1 MTPADDVIRVF
12 YFYSY
17 WYINILNIT
26 AISDQLQQTPC
37 KREMTDVVTQ
47 L

>member
-26 AISDQLQQTPC
+26 AISDRLQQTPY
-37 KREMTDVVTQ
+37 KGLDRDVVTQ